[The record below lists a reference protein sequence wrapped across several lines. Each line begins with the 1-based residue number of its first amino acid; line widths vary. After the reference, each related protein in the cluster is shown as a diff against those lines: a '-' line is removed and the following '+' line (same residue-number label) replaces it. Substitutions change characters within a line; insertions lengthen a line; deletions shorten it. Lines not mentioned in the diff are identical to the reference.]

1 MSTLTSY
8 ASEAARDAAAPSAS
22 NTGLCIFR
30 SDTNAIEVSDGTNY
44 LTYNSDGVGVTY
56 PSNSYSASFDG
67 INDYIDTNEAFNFIQ
82 QTCEFTV
89 TCWLKFTNHASTAAN
104 QFILGSTNTGSQVGM
119 MLWYD
124 NRSSSGANKTLRAM
138 VSPDTSATGDVYV
151 NVNDGIT
158 DNNWH
163 HIAVTGSGSGG
174 TLKMYRDGSLIG
186 STSGLTT
193 TTNTSLHDMLFGATG
208 TTPAGFFGGNLD
220 EVAIFNRELTS
231 SEIDKIRSSPYSYVG
246 ATSIYRFENNA
257 NDSVGTN
264 NGTNFNAAFVDKA
277 TDSTNTPY

>member
-8 ASEAARDAAAPSAS
+8 ASSALRDASAPAAS

-44 LTYNSDGVGVTY
+44 LTYNSDGVGVSY

-67 INDYIDTNEAFNFIQ
+67 TNDYIDTGDKFDFIQ
-82 QTCEFTV
+82 QTCNFSITF
-89 TCWLKFTNHASTAAN
+89 WMKFADYTTDAN
-104 QFILGSTNTGSQVGM
+104 QYFIANEKFI
-119 MLWYD
+119 LWYD
-124 NRSSSGANKTLRAM
+124 NRTSQGSPRKLRVKVQPTATFDSSN
-138 VSPDTSATGDVYV
+138 
-151 NVNDGIT
+151 NVIG

-163 HIAVTGSGSGG
+163 HIAATCSAGGSI
-174 TLKMYRDGSLIG
+174 KMYLDGSVIINATAPSTNSSSSNTNLSIG
-186 STSGLTT
+186 SLSSNPT
-193 TTNTSLHDMLFGATG
+193 AV
-208 TTPAGFFGGNLD
+208 PFGGNLD

-264 NGTNFNAAFVDKA
+264 NGTNNGATFVTSEK
-277 TDSTNTPY
+277 PY